1 MQPNASLPGGPQ
13 AERRPQSVAGNE
25 PPASTRREIRLLS
38 ELCEALIAQRGA
50 VARGDVAAVN
60 GSVETV
66 GRLLFTLEGARGRSE
81 RPASPMESPEEAGRI
96 EAAPKRVTPAAPAPG
111 SSDPRYWALKV
122 AREAKINKAVL
133 GQAMENGESLL
144 QMLFCTVAG
153 PVTGYANPS
162 DSAKK
167 SSPTGLLLN
176 KVI

>member
-1 MQPNASLPGGPQ
+1 MQPSASIPGEPQ
-13 AERRPQSVAGNE
+13 AERRPHAVSGNE
-25 PPASTRREIRLLS
+25 PPASTRREIRLLG
-38 ELCEALIAQRGA
+38 ELCDALIAQRGA

-81 RPASPMESPEEAGRI
+81 RPASPMEPPEDAGRI
-96 EAAPKRVTPAAPAPG
+96 EAAPPGITPAAPAPG
-111 SSDPRYWALKV
+111 SSDPRYWAQKV
-122 AREAKINKAVL
+122 AREARINKAVL

-153 PVTGYANPS
+153 PAAGYANPS
-162 DSAKK
+162 GSAKK